1 MYHYVS
7 SEQAPQ
13 SRSLFAGYKQALEVG
28 QSKEAT
34 CTVECP
40 PEDEQ
45 EYRGDTQAHTPW
57 SPVLWCLS

>member
-13 SRSLFAGYKQALEVG
+13 SGSLFVGYKQAPEVG

-40 PEDEQ
+40 LEDEQ
-45 EYRGDTQAHTPW
+45 EYRGVTQAHTPW
-57 SPVLWCLS
+57 SQLM